1 MKISF
6 RFINISGQRLSR
18 ATRSLSLSL
27 SVLFFHANKT
37 QLVKII
43 ATSITC
49 LVNFIRIDQSFLY
62 FSFSLG
68 RGNGAKNT
76 LSVEKKKGRR
86 KRRAYYCE
94 IHGVH
99 VLLTKTYYKAIY
111 SANSCFINCFVRVY
125 CARGC
130 ARLNAVSCVA
140 ESPLPPR
147 FQASWAKSWAENL

>member
-6 RFINISGQRLSR
+6 RFINISRQRLSR
-18 ATRSLSLSL
+18 ATRSLSL

-68 RGNGAKNT
+68 RSNGAKNT
-76 LSVEKKKGRR
+76 LSVEKKKKEEGREGLIIAR
-86 KRRAYYCE
+86 YTVYTCFLQRLITKQFTRRTR
-94 IHGVH
+94 
-99 VLLTKTYYKAIY
+99 VLLTVSFA
-111 SANSCFINCFVRVY
+111 FIAHVD
-125 CARGC
+125 AL
-130 ARLNAVSCVA
+130 A
-140 ESPLPPR
+140 
-147 FQASWAKSWAENL
+147 

>member
-6 RFINISGQRLSR
+6 RFINISRQRLSR
-18 ATRSLSLSL
+18 ATRSLSL

-76 LSVEKKKGRR
+76 LSVEKKKR
-86 KRRAYYCE
+86 KKEEKGLLLRDTRCTRASYKD
-94 IHGVH
+94 
-99 VLLTKTYYKAIY
+99 LLQ
-111 SANSCFINCFVRVY
+111 S
-125 CARGC
+125 
-130 ARLNAVSCVA
+130 
-140 ESPLPPR
+140 
-147 FQASWAKSWAENL
+147 NLLGELVFY